1 MGTDVRPI
9 PCHEGR
15 FMSDAPATV
24 WWKHGVIYQIYPRSF
39 MDTNG
44 DGIGDLQGVIDRLD
58 YLNDGTERSLGID
71 AIWFS
76 PTFPSPM
83 KDFGYDVSDYCDVH
97 PDFGDLAT
105 MDRLIAECHRRGI
118 RVILDYVPNHSSDQH
133 PWFIESRSSR
143 DNPKRD
149 WYVWRDAKPDGSPPN
164 NWLATFGGSAWEWDA
179 RTGQYYLHSFLKEQP
194 DLNWRNPEVVEA
206 MYDVLRFW
214 MARGVDGFRIDVVGM
229 ILKDPELRDN
239 PPNPD
244 RGVVEKYGHAW
255 SQLHIYDRNFPDVFD
270 AMVGLR
276 AVLDEYPERMA
287 VGEAFGDPATLV
299 KFYGGEALNGLH
311 MAFNF
316 QLIREGRTSAGNMA
330 WDARRFRR
338 VVDAMEAALPDG
350 AWPNYVFGNHDVSR
364 MVSRYGGG
372 MLGRARA
379 RVGAMLLLTLRG
391 TPFIY
396 QGEEIGMEDVD
407 VPEDQRQDPA
417 RFHHTG
423 RDPERTPM
431 QWENTPG
438 MGFTTGTPWLPFGDP
453 SVNVAAQIDDPAS
466 LLSLYRRLIWYRKGS
481 SALLYGTYRPVDGTP
496 DSVFAYLRET
506 KDERLLVA
514 LNFES
519 TPQSFD
525 LPEGMEPEALVLS
538 TRPSREEDH
547 HLTGRTLRLDGNEGV
562 VLRIVD
568 RR

>member
-1 MGTDVRPI
+1 
-9 PCHEGR
+9 
-15 FMSDAPATV
+15 
-24 WWKHGVIYQIYPRSF
+24 
-39 MDTNG
+39 
-44 DGIGDLQGVIDRLD
+44 
-58 YLNDGTERSLGID
+58 
-71 AIWFS
+71 
-76 PTFPSPM
+76 
-83 KDFGYDVSDYCDVH
+83 
-97 PDFGDLAT
+97 
-105 MDRLIAECHRRGI
+105 MDRLIGECHRRGI

-164 NWLATFGGSAWEWDA
+164 NWLATFGGRAWEWDEH
-179 RTGQYYLHSFLKEQP
+179 TGQYYLHSFLKEQP
-194 DLNWRNPEVVEA
+194 DLNWRNPKVVQA

-244 RGVVEKYGHAW
+244 AGVVEKYGHAW
-255 SQLHIYDRNFPDVFD
+255 SQLHIYDRNYPDVFD

-276 AVLDEYPERMA
+276 AVMDEFPERMA
-287 VGEAFGDPATLV
+287 IGEAFGDPATLV

-316 QLIREGRTSAGNMA
+316 QLIREGRTSEGNMA

-372 MLGRARA
+372 ALGQARA

-396 QGEEIGMEDVD
+396 QGEEIGMEDVE
-407 VPEDQRQDPA
+407 VPPEQLQDPQRLA
-417 RFHHTG
+417 G
-423 RDPERTPM
+423 PSRDPERTPM
-431 QWENTPG
+431 PWANAPG
-438 MGFTTGTPWLPFGDP
+438 MGFTTGAPWLPFGDP
-453 SVNVAAQIDDPAS
+453 RINVAAQIDDPAS

-481 SALLYGTYRPVDGTP
+481 PALLHGTYRPVDDVP
-496 DSVFAYLRET
+496 EAVFAYLRET
-506 KDERLLVA
+506 EGERLLVA
-514 LNFES
+514 LNFDS
-519 TPQSFD
+519 TPETFA
-525 LPEGMEPEALVLS
+525 LPEGMEPAALVLS
-538 TRPSREEDH
+538 TRPSLEEDH
-547 HLTGRTLRLDGNEGV
+547 HLTGRTLHLDGNEGV
-562 VLRIVD
+562 VVRMKD
-568 RR
+568 EG